1 MPVVSQ
7 STNHFQN
14 IIAKHHKRK
23 QEFHASIHGGDS
35 NQKWRCYSDVKKH
48 FASILNSPKN
58 IIIDTDTFV
67 NPDI

>member
-1 MPVVSQ
+1 
-7 STNHFQN
+7 
-14 IIAKHHKRK
+14 
-23 QEFHASIHGGDS
+23 
-35 NQKWRCYSDVKKH
+35 VKKH